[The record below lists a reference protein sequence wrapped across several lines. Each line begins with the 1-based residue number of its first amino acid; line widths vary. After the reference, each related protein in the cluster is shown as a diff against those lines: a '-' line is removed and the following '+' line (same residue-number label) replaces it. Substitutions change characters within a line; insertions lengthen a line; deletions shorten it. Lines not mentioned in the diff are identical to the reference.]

1 MTFAQLTEVLGHLRK
16 VVSAHVPGSLGEV
29 NVARPR
35 RDDDELAFL
44 RLIVWC
50 YSVVQEVGRVPL
62 RFLKELPPFKSGR
75 LLPEVELLRTWATH
89 NLKLDSDSDQD
100 KQKRALLWLKQSCG
114 TSAPE
119 SAEHWKACFD
129 RLSDSVGSVLE
140 QARAA
145 AELLNDAED
154 GPRLVAELKK
164 RVERDWEAFR
174 FDEPVAA
181 SIERLGFHGLDP
193 VTFRKLR
200 VEEWRKVVKTADDGA
215 IDRLLALRIQADLLQ
230 FMNEALPLTARDAI
244 EQFALE
250 TPGQVGTFMLA
261 LRAAAS
267 RAQPMATAFELIG
280 RLSDELDGPDPALR
294 RD

>member
-1 MTFAQLTEVLGHLRK
+1 VTFAKLTEALAQLRK
-16 VVSAHVPGSLGEV
+16 LLSGHVPGSLGEV
-29 NVARPR
+29 NVATPR

-50 YSVVQEVGRVPL
+50 YSVVQEAGRVPL

-100 KQKRALLWLKQSCG
+100 KQKRALLWLNQTCG

-119 SAEHWKACFD
+119 SAAHWKACFD

-140 QARAA
+140 QAREAA
-145 AELLNDAED
+145 GLLSAPED
-154 GPRLVAELKK
+154 GPRLVTELKK
-164 RVERDWEAFR
+164 RVERDWEAYR

-181 SIERLGFHGLDP
+181 SIGRLGFHGLDP
-193 VTFRKLR
+193 VAFRKLR

-215 IDRLLALRIQADLLQ
+215 IDRLLVLRIQADLLH

-244 EQFALE
+244 ERFALE
-250 TPGQVGTFMLA
+250 TPGQVGTFMLT

-267 RAQPMATAFELIG
+267 RAKPAATALELID
-280 RLSDELDGPDPALR
+280 RLSDELDGPQVE
-294 RD
+294 